1 MKINGCVPKTVE
13 DRHKGDGEEE
23 RRNSVE
29 KNTVED
35 WYKAGE
41 HGKSRRSQNKE
52 RKITI
57 TKSVTIKLSSF
68 SP

>member
-1 MKINGCVPKTVE
+1 MKINGWVPKTVE
-13 DRHKGDGEEE
+13 DRHKGEEE

-57 TKSVTIKLSSF
+57 TKSVTIKLPSF